1 MIDEVVCFASS
12 RIIWHD
18 SFMCLFLFRQWNES
32 MCFAFVMSSS
42 RHELEDDI
50 QHEQLLQKAHKV
62 GQSWCAR
69 WREQRLT

>member
-1 MIDEVVCFASS
+1 MKLCVLLLLESFGMIHSCAF
-12 RIIWHD
+12 
-18 SFMCLFLFRQWNES
+18 SFLGSGMKV
-32 MCFAFVMSSS
+32 MCFAFVVSSS

-50 QHEQLLQKAHKV
+50 QQEQLLQKAHKV